1 MSNSLVSLITPNYNS
16 ENFIQ
21 GTWMSIKNQSYQI
34 WEWII
39 VDDKSTDNSP
49 EYLRA
54 LSKEDTRVKF
64 LKRTH
69 SPQGASTCR
78 NIGIDSAKG
87 DFLMFLDA
95 DDLLSSTCLETRLK
109 LMTDHPQLD
118 FGVFKMQI
126 FHKEIKDSQQIINKL
141 CSNKRDYLLMFLS
154 YNIPWQTSC
163 PLWRSSF
170 ILKNKIR
177 FSEDY
182 HRLQDVE
189 FHTKTL
195 LLHNPKY
202 RVFTDI
208 EPDCYYRQPS
218 RKLRTSNIASIK
230 RTIGSV
236 KLYYSEMNH
245 LLTHNRPEALHYLD
259 NFSINIFHSLLFYTK
274 LPAIK
279 PVAQLYRDMNH
290 IRQIT
295 LLSYNKV
302 MLFAI
307 FNVLGLTFI
316 KGAGVSRL
324 WKILNS

>member
-21 GTWMSIKNQSYQI
+21 DTWMSIKNQSHQI

-39 VDDKSTDNSP
+39 VDDNSTDNSP

-54 LSKEDTRVKF
+54 LSKKDNRVKIF
-64 LKRTH
+64 KRTLP
-69 SPQGASTCR
+69 PQGASTCR
-78 NIGIDSAKG
+78 NIGIDCAKG

-95 DDLLSSTCLETRLK
+95 DDLIASTCLETRLK
-109 LMTDHPQLD
+109 LMTDYPQLD
-118 FGVFKMQI
+118 FGVFKMQE

-141 CSNKRDYLLMFLS
+141 CSDKCNYLSMFLS

-163 PLWRSSF
+163 PFWRTSF
-170 ILKNKIR
+170 IREKAIR
-177 FSEDY
+177 FSENY
-182 HRLQDVE
+182 QRLQDPE
-189 FHTKTL
+189 FHTKIL

-202 RVFTDI
+202 KVFTDI
-208 EPDCYYRQPS
+208 EPDCYYRQPC
-218 RKLRTSNIASIK
+218 RRLNISNIGSIKKTIASI
-230 RTIGSV
+230 

-279 PVAQLYRDMNH
+279 PVAQLYRDMNN